1 MPQVSSPNVC
11 NRIKTDTEATQCLT
25 IQVFSNDKTDV
36 MYICLSSSVK
46 CDGTPGKL
54 VSENIRLLAASKA
67 KEKQSP
73 FLPKD
78 VYELTKIRAR

>member
-1 MPQVSSPNVC
+1 MLQVSSPNIC
-11 NRIKTDTEATQCLT
+11 NRIKTDTETTQYIT
-25 IQVFSNDKTDV
+25 IQVFSNDKADV

-73 FLPKD
+73 F
-78 VYELTKIRAR
+78 V